1 MMFHHLTEKG
11 EEMRTP
17 WVATAMLAA
26 FAAGPVAAQAPAPKA
41 ASPKICMN
49 CHKPEAAS
57 VRGYFDNVA
66 FKSTSIQLAID
77 DAKEIVRFDP
87 KTLKVTDGDV
97 KKDAEALREA
107 RKGHETRIA
116 YVVKDG
122 QKWAT
127 EVWLKGPVKV
137 AKEDLVTYEFVK
149 AQVDKPNPNVVLIDS
164 RPLPRFQQG
173 TIPGAI
179 NVPYPAWDKVA
190 AKLLPADKSK
200 QLVFFC
206 QGVTCQM
213 SPLSQRKAIGMGYT
227 NTKVYH
233 QGVPEWQMKDYL
245 ATRPEFVK
253 ETYLDKDIPAVL
265 LDVRSAE
272 DAAGGRIKGAVSM
285 PSSKVAGQL
294 KAFPAAKLQAPIIVY
309 DGRGGADAVAAAR
322 ALIKGGQ
329 QNVQVVTGGLLAWQT
344 LGYATEF
351 AGPAPTKVAYV
362 PKPRPGSIA
371 VAEFDKLAKATPA
384 DVIILDVRNKD
395 EANAGMIKG
404 AVLIPEE
411 ELAARIAEL
420 PKDKRIVV
428 HCSTGIRA
436 EMAYHK
442 LKDAGYKAGFLNAEI
457 DIAKNGS
464 FRVTAKA

>member
-1 MMFHHLTEKG
+1 MKT
-11 EEMRTP
+11 T
-17 WVATAMLAA
+17 WVVTAVLAA
-26 FAAGPVAAQAPAPKA
+26 VAAGPVAAQAPAAKA
-41 ASPKICMN
+41 SMPKICMN
-49 CHKPEAAS
+49 CHQPEAGA

-87 KTLKVTDGDV
+87 ATLKVMDGDDR
-97 KKDAEALREA
+97 KPAEALREA
-107 RKGHETRIA
+107 RKGHETRI
-116 YVVKDG
+116 VVVTKDG

-127 EVWLKGPVKV
+127 EVQLKGPVKV
-137 AKEDLVTYEFVK
+137 AKADLVDFAYVRSAVEK
-149 AQVDKPNPNVVLIDS
+149 ADPNVVLIDS

-179 NVPYPAWDKVA
+179 NIPYPAWDKVA
-190 AKLLPADKSK
+190 AKLLPADKTK

-213 SPLSQRKAIGMGYT
+213 SPLSQRKAIGMGYK

-233 QGVPEWQMKDYL
+233 EGVPEWQTKDYL

-253 ETYLDKDIPAVL
+253 EAYVDKDIPAVI

-272 DAAGGRIKGAVSM
+272 EAAGGRIKGAVDM
-285 PSSKVAGQL
+285 PLAALKGQL
-294 KAFPAAKLQAPIIVY
+294 KSFPPAKLQAPIIVY
-309 DGRGGADAVAAAR
+309 DGRGGADAVALAR
-322 ALIKGGQ
+322 ELIKGGQ
-329 QNVQVVTGGLLAWQT
+329 QNVQVLAGGLLAWQAK
-344 LGYATEF
+344 GYGTEF
-351 AGPAPTKVAYV
+351 NSPAPTKVAYV
-362 PKPRPGSIA
+362 PKPRPGSITID
-371 VAEFDKLAKATPA
+371 EFSKLAKGVPT

-411 ELAARIAEL
+411 DLAARIAEL
-420 PKDKRIVV
+420 PKDKRIIV

-457 DIAKNGS
+457 DIDKQGN
-464 FRVTAKA
+464 FKVTAKV

>member
-1 MMFHHLTEKG
+1 
-11 EEMRTP
+11 MRAP
-17 WVATAMLAA
+17 WVVTAVLAA

-41 ASPKICMN
+41 TSPKVCMN
-49 CHKPEAAS
+49 CHQPMAGS
-57 VRGYFDNVA
+57 IRGYFDNVA

-77 DAKEIVRFDP
+77 DQKEIVRFDP
-87 KTLKVTDGDV
+87 KTLKVTDADV
-97 KKDAEALREA
+97 KKPAEFLREA

-116 YVVKDG
+116 YVEKDG

-127 EVWLKGPVKV
+127 EVILKGPVKV
-137 AKEDLVTYEFVK
+137 AKEDLVNFEFIRK
-149 AQVDKPNPNVVLIDS
+149 QVEKPDANVVLIDS

-179 NVPYPAWDKVA
+179 NIPYPAWDKVA
-190 AKLLPADKSK
+190 AKLLPADKTK

-213 SPLSQRKAIGMGYT
+213 SPLSQRKAIGMGYK

-233 QGVPEWQMKDYL
+233 EGVPEWQTKDYL
-245 ATRPEFVK
+245 VTRPEFVK
-253 ETYLDKDIPAVL
+253 EAYVDKDIPAVI

-272 DAAGGRIKGAVSM
+272 EAAGGRIKGAVSM
-285 PSSKVAGQL
+285 PAASVKSQL
-294 KAFPAAKLQAPIIVY
+294 KSFPAAKLQAPIIVY
-309 DGRGGADAVAAAR
+309 DGRGGEDAIAAAR
-322 ALIKGGQ
+322 ALVKGGQ
-329 QNVQVVTGGLLAWQT
+329 QNVQVVSGGLLGWQT
-344 LGYATEF
+344 KGYATEQ
-351 AGPAPTKVAYV
+351 GTPALTKIAYA

-371 VAEFDKLAKATPA
+371 VDEFSKLAQATPA
-384 DVIILDVRNKD
+384 DVLILDVRNVD

-411 ELAARIAEL
+411 DLAARIAEL
-420 PKDKRIVV
+420 PKGKRIIV

-442 LKDAGYKAGFLNAEI
+442 LKDAGFKAGFLNAEI
-457 DIAKNGS
+457 DIDKQGK
-464 FRVTAKA
+464 FKITTKA

>member
-1 MMFHHLTEKG
+1 
-11 EEMRTP
+11 MRTP
-17 WVATAMLAA
+17 WVVTAVLAA
-26 FAAGPVAAQAPAPKA
+26 LAAGPVAAQAPAPKA
-41 ASPKICMN
+41 TSPKMCLN
-49 CHKPEAAS
+49 CHQPKAGS
-57 VRGYFDNVA
+57 ILGYFDNVA

-87 KTLKVTDGDV
+87 KTLKVTDADV
-97 KKDAEALREA
+97 KKPAEALRET

-116 YVVKDG
+116 YVEKDG

-127 EVWLKGPVKV
+127 EVILKGPVKV
-137 AKEDLVTYEFVK
+137 AKEDLVDFAFIRK
-149 AQVDKPNPNVVLIDS
+149 QVEKPDANVVLIDS

-179 NVPYPAWDKVA
+179 NIPYTAWDKVA

-206 QGVTCQM
+206 QGVTCQL
-213 SPLSQRKAIGMGYT
+213 SPLSQRKAVGMGYK

-233 QGVPEWQMKDYL
+233 EGVPEWQMKDYL
-245 ATRPEFVK
+245 VTRPEFVK
-253 ETYLDKDIPAVL
+253 EAYVDKDIPSII

-272 DAAGGRIKGAVSM
+272 EAAGGRIKGAVSM
-285 PSSKVAGQL
+285 PAATVKSQL
-294 KAFPAAKLQAPIIVY
+294 KSFPAAKLQAPIIVY
-309 DGRGGADAVAAAR
+309 DGRGGPEAIATAR
-322 ALIKGGQ
+322 ELIKGGQ
-329 QNVQVVTGGLLAWQT
+329 QNVQVVSGGLLGWQT
-344 LGYATEF
+344 LGYATES
-351 AGPAPTKVAYV
+351 GSPALTKVAYA
-362 PKPRPGSIA
+362 PKPRPGSITA
-371 VAEFDKLAKATPA
+371 DEFSKLAQATPA
-384 DVIILDVRNKD
+384 DVLILDVRNVD

-411 ELAARIAEL
+411 DLVARIAEL
-420 PKDKRIVV
+420 PKGKRIII

-457 DIAKNGS
+457 DIDKQGKIKITS
-464 FRVTAKA
+464 KA